1 MKDLS
6 MLIWLTQLGLSI
18 AAPMVCYI
26 WLAVWLRNTFGWGN
40 WVILAA
46 LVLGLSSAVSGFR
59 ISMKAMQ
66 RMSQGQKK
74 QDPPP
79 ISFNDHF

>member
-6 MLIWLTQLGLSI
+6 MLIWLTQLGLSV

-26 WLAVWLRNTFGWGN
+26 WLAVWLRGRFGLGN
-40 WVILAA
+40 WIILAG
-46 LVLGLSSAVSGFR
+46 LFLGLSSAVSGVR
-59 ISMKAMQ
+59 VSLRAMEK
-66 RMSQGQKK
+66 MSGRHNQN
-74 QDPPP
+74 PPP